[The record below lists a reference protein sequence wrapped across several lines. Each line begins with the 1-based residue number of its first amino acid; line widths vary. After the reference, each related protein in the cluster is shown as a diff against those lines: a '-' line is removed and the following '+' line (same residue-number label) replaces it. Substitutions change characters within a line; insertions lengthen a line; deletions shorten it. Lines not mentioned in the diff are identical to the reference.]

1 MNMKPK
7 WNTHAATMAVHKMSH
22 CAVTVCKRSKIS
34 VLTSGNAEHAVDWQV
49 IFENHLHCQC
59 DRTVRVPCTLLLQGL
74 VSTMLAKN

>member
-49 IFENHLHCQC
+49 IFENHLH
-59 DRTVRVPCTLLLQGL
+59 
-74 VSTMLAKN
+74 